1 MKILTSSFFLA
12 IILCFAASADASS
25 QDAMTILENMDRIIF
40 SPKDRTGQISI
51 ILTDK
56 AGKEKVREAAMYQK
70 GPDKKLY
77 RYTKPESQAGI
88 ATLSLPNDV
97 MWLYMPAFAKPKK
110 ISILA
115 ESQSFNNTD
124 FSLEDMATV
133 PYAKRYTPELL
144 ETKSDS
150 WVLSLVP
157 KSTKSNYSKII
168 VTVNKQ
174 YGYAEAM
181 EYYDRKGKKF
191 KEQSY
196 HYQKIGEYWNASE
209 IVMKDLE
216 KNHSTKIL
224 LSDVKFDQGLPDDLF
239 LVEKMRPAETK
250 KTTDK

>member
-1 MKILTSSFFLA
+1 MIQMKYTVLLL
-12 IILCFAASADASS
+12 IILGIMASPDAAS
-25 QDAMTILENMDRIIF
+25 QDAGAILESMDKIIF
-40 SPKDRTGQISI
+40 SPKDRQGKITI

-56 AGKEKVREAAMYQK
+56 SGKEKIREASMLQK

-97 MWLYMPAFAKPKK
+97 MWLYMPAFQKPKK
-110 ISILA
+110 ISMLA

-124 FSLEDMATV
+124 FSLEDMATT
-133 PYAKRYTPELL
+133 PYVDRYTPELL
-144 ETKSDS
+144 QSDDDAY
-150 WVLSLVP
+150 LLNLVP
-157 KSTKSNYSKII
+157 KSAKSNYSKII
-168 VTVNKQ
+168 TRVSKL
-174 YGYAEAM
+174 YGYALTM

-196 HYQKIGEYWNASE
+196 RYEKIGQYWNASE

-224 LSDVKFDQGLPDDLF
+224 LSDVKFDQGLPDEIF
-239 LVEKMRPAETK
+239 LVEKMKLPESK
-250 KTTDK
+250 KQN